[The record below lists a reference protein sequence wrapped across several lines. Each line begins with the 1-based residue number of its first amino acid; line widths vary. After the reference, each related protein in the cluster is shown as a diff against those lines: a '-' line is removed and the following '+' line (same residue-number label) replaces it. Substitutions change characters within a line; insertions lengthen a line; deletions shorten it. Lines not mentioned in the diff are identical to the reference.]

1 MLNHYLFAGLI
12 LFLIGIFL
20 FLTRRNTVMALM
32 GIELMLNAANINFVA
47 FSQQDKLHL
56 HGQMASLFVIVLA
69 ATESVV
75 ALALILNIYKHF
87 KTIHLSEIDNL
98 KG

>member
-1 MLNHYLFAGLI
+1 MQSYLFLGLF

-20 FLTRRNTVMALM
+20 FLTRRNTIMALM

-47 FSQQDKLHL
+47 FSQGDKTHVE
-56 HGQMASLFVIVLA
+56 GQMAALFVIVLA

-87 KTIHLSEIDNL
+87 KTINL
-98 KG
+98 DEMNQLKK

>member
-1 MLNHYLFAGLI
+1 
-12 LFLIGIFL
+12 
-20 FLTRRNTVMALM
+20 MALM
-32 GIELMLNAANINFVA
+32 GIELMLNAANVNFVA
-47 FSQQDKLHL
+47 FSQQDKLHAE
-56 HGQMASLFVIVLA
+56 GQIAALFVIVLA

-87 KTIHLSEIDNL
+87 KTIHLDEINKL

>member
-1 MLNHYLFAGLI
+1 
-12 LFLIGIFL
+12 
-20 FLTRRNTVMALM
+20 MA
-32 GIELMLNAANINFVA
+32 A
-47 FSQQDKLHL
+47 
-56 HGQMASLFVIVLA
+56 LFVIVLA

-87 KTIHLSEIDNL
+87 KTIHLSDINQL

>member
-1 MLNHYLFAGLI
+1 MQNYLLLGLA

-20 FLTRRNTVMALM
+20 FLTRRNTIMALM

-47 FSQQDKLHL
+47 FSQHDKLHSQ
-56 HGQMASLFVIVLA
+56 GQMAALFVIVLA

-87 KTIHLSEIDNL
+87 KTIHLSDINQL